1 MGPACLAGGWWLEA
15 ICHCADRACNRAP
28 APLNA
33 EAPQDEDEG
42 LSKTAD
48 RLQKTEGE
56 GLRGPK
62 TSYLTP
68 NANPKSNPNADA
80 GTGTGGV
87 QGRVIGD

>member
-1 MGPACLAGGWWLEA
+1 MYVKCFCDFSINSLLGIHKLMTTDHGEREVTVTK
-15 ICHCADRACNRAP
+15 DRRP
-28 APLNA
+28 
-33 EAPQDEDEG
+33 
-42 LSKTAD
+42 KTD
-48 RLQKTEGE
+48 SRRPKMKGS
-56 GLRGPK
+56 RGPK